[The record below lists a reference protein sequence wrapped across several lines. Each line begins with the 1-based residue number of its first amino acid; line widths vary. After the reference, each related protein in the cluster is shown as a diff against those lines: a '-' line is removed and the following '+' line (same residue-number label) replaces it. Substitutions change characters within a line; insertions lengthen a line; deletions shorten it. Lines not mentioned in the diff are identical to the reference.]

1 MYKKIL
7 LPTDGSTYADQE
19 VERVENLI
27 SEDGEV
33 IVLSVAG
40 RLTSSAFQ
48 PRRKVKKVN
57 EKLKKDAHR
66 FVENMAAKFDE
77 SLNVKKMVVTGF
89 PAETINQVAEDE
101 GVDLIV
107 ISSSGKSGIHRF
119 VIGSVAEK
127 VLKNSNVDVLLVH
140 NDEGES

>member
-19 VERVENLI
+19 VERVEKLI
-27 SEDGEV
+27 ADDGE
-33 IVLSVAG
+33 IIILSVAG

-48 PRRKVKKVN
+48 SRKKVKKVN
-57 EKLKKDAHR
+57 DKLKKDAIK
-66 FVENMAAKFDE
+66 FVDQMASKFDD
-77 SLNVKKMVVTGF
+77 SYNVKKMVLTGF
-89 PAETINQVAEDE
+89 PAETIKKVAEEE

-107 ISSSGKSGIHRF
+107 ISASGKSGIHKF

-127 VLKNSNVDVLLVH
+127 VLKNSEVDVLLVH
-140 NDEGES
+140 ND

>member
-27 SEDGEV
+27 ADDGEI

-48 PRRKVKKVN
+48 SRKKVRKVN
-57 EKLKKDAHR
+57 EKLKKDAQR
-66 FVENMAAKFDE
+66 YVDNMAAKFSDE
-77 SLNVKKMVVTGF
+77 FNVKKMVLTGF
-89 PAETINQVAEDE
+89 PAETIKEVADSE

-107 ISSSGKSGIHRF
+107 ISASGKSGLHRF
-119 VIGSVAEK
+119 VLGSVAEK
-127 VLKNSNVDVLLVH
+127 VLKNSDVDVLLVH
-140 NDEGES
+140 ND